1 MVEATLYFPITIALV
16 MVVLYLGLFKI
27 QESYFFFQV
36 EKAASQISREIAYPG
51 YDSFLGD
58 DWMKNSSVDFSW
70 EEGPAAEQVKE
81 YYGAYNGSVTKI
93 YRLGLERNLKERLRK
108 YQEDLCKT
116 SVLFSMGTTQAT
128 LQVQNSFMSK
138 SVLAEIRYEIPTPGI
153 IRFLGVKDTLTLFAG
168 AYHPVINATDFV
180 RNVDLGWDLGE
191 FLLEKL
197 GLKGKADEFAEK
209 FNEVKKILF

>member
-1 MVEATLYFPITIALV
+1 MVEATLYFLITIAVV
-16 MVVLYLGLFKI
+16 MVILYLGLFKI

-70 EEGPAAEQVKE
+70 EEGPASKQVND
-81 YYGAYNGSVTKI
+81 YYRAYNGSVTKI
-93 YRLGLERNLKERLRK
+93 YRLGLGRTFKERLEK
-108 YQEDLCKT
+108 YQKDLCKT
-116 SVLFSMGTTQAT
+116 SVLFSMGTVQGM
-128 LQVQNSFMSK
+128 LRIQNSFMSK

-153 IRFLGVKDTLTLFAG
+153 LRFLGVKDTLTLYAG
-168 AYHPVINATDFV
+168 AYQPVVNSTDFV

-197 GLKGKADEFAEK
+197 GLKGKADAFAEK
-209 FNEVKKILF
+209 FNKVKKILF

>member
-1 MVEATLYFPITIALV
+1 MVETTLYFPITIAVV

-36 EKAASQISREIAYPG
+36 EKAVSQISREIAYPG

-70 EEGPAAEQVKE
+70 EEGPVAEQVKD

-93 YRLGLERNLKERLRK
+93 YRLGLERNLKEQLQK

-116 SVLFSMGTTQAT
+116 SALFSMGTTQSI

-168 AYHPVINATDFV
+168 AYQPVINPTDFV

-197 GLKGKADEFAEK
+197 GLKGKADAFAEK
-209 FNEVKKILF
+209 FNKIKKILF